1 MAQGETISY
10 AVFSKETDFEKI
22 INTIYEQFHAECKD
36 SKNTILLENEQQRI
50 EVQVLIEHMGEQ
62 FRNYIDNLKNNMSN
76 AVWNMECEDDDIKN
90 NLLRK
95 LQLAKT
101 YIMVNVIKKDDS
113 MSYEQFEEN
122 AADVRWYF
130 EDVINVI
137 DGVVMSADGS
147 CAWNEEGNI
156 ILNSKGESEVPDYF
170 PFEYVESPKFLKDC
184 TQRQMERRNA
194 NMKYLFD
201 NGIYVCELPVNA
213 DDEEVTIR
221 DKREVV
227 KRALGTMIVSLYS
240 EAMLNPS
247 ENMSVPEARAF
258 IEDVKNGFNL
268 KKKEL
273 FSQKEEEVLTPNEIA
288 YISNDNPTEREQIQY
303 SWNYEHLYTLEW
315 ALGLVEWDYPE
326 QICDVGGIVHIMN
339 EFHSIDEICDG
350 CVMRSKKEILD
361 TADLIYRMDWAAVD
375 ARIHG
380 LTGPKGLEHGVVQAR
395 HKTLNW
401 LIGFENQ
408 EWDDVDT
415 PT

>member
-1 MAQGETISY
+1 MAENQTISY

-22 INTIYEQFHAECKD
+22 MDTIYEQFKAERKD
-36 SKNTILLENEQQRI
+36 GKNTILLENEQQRI
-50 EVQVLIEHMGEQ
+50 EVQVLIEQMGEK
-62 FRNYIDNLKNNMSN
+62 FKNYIDNLKNNMCN
-76 AVWNMECEDDDIKN
+76 AVWNMNCDDEDTKM

-95 LQLAKT
+95 LQQSKT
-101 YIMVNVIKKDDS
+101 YIMVNVIKKDES
-113 MSYEQFEEN
+113 MSDEQFEEN

-156 ILNSKGESEVPDYF
+156 ILNTQGESEVPDYF
-170 PFEYVESPKFLKDC
+170 PFAYEESPEFLKDC
-184 TQRQMERRNA
+184 TPRQINRRNE

-201 NGIYVCELPVNA
+201 EGIYVCELPLNP

-227 KRALGTMIVSLYS
+227 KRALGTMLVSLYS

-258 IEDVKNGFNL
+258 IERVKKGFHL
-268 KKKEL
+268 D
-273 FSQKEEEVLTPNEIA
+273 EEVLTPYEIK
-288 YISNDNPTEREQIQY
+288 YINNDNPTEQEQIDF
-303 SWNYEHLYTLEW
+303 SWHYEHLYALEW

-326 QICDVGGIVHIMN
+326 QICNVGGIVHIMN
-339 EFHSIDEICDG
+339 EFDSIDEICDK

-361 TADLIYRMDWAAVD
+361 TADLIYRMDWAATD
-375 ARIHG
+375 ARIHRFM
-380 LTGPKGLEHGVVQAR
+380 GPKGLEHGVVQAR

-401 LIGFENQ
+401 LIGFDNK